1 MNRFIILGHH
11 AVTTGDFS
19 LNDLG
24 GGAGWLDTLARCVSN
39 AFTLSYGK
47 RKDSDVY
54 LVLMGGKDAPK
65 TIRFYGKEL
74 RSLPTNERSVSG
86 MIKAAL
92 ERKPEGISWI
102 RSTHG
107 VYVSRLSFEQDLSML
122 SKKGCKF
129 IYLREGGTDV
139 REFEFP
145 EEPCFILGDHIDPTE
160 KEEMVMSRFST
171 KKMTVGPRSYHADHC
186 ITIILNEL
194 DRRVSSIDE

>member
-1 MNRFIILGHH
+1 MNRFIILGHK
-11 AVTTGDFS
+11 AVTTGDFD

-24 GGAGWLDTLARCVSN
+24 GSAGWIDTLARCVST
-39 AFTLSYGK
+39 AFHLSYSI

-65 TIRFYGKEL
+65 TVRFYGKEL
-74 RSLPTNERSVSG
+74 RVLATNERSVAG
-86 MIKAAL
+86 LIKAAL
-92 ERKPEGISWI
+92 ARNPEGKSWI

-139 REFEFP
+139 REFKFP
-145 EEPCFILGDHIDPTE
+145 EEPCFILGDNIDPTS
-160 KEEMVMSRFST
+160 KEEQIMSRYSV
-171 KKMTVGPRSYHADHC
+171 KRMTVGPRSYHADQC
-186 ITIILNEL
+186 ITAILNEL
-194 DRRVSSIDE
+194 DRRL